1 MGNTVVLRWLT
12 ANGCEWDENTIV
24 QCGGAGRAPRGVA
37 VGADRRV
44 RVGPGRMPE
53 GGALGERNSRVD
65 RGAASLMKAVVEMH
79 TRRACEVSAARDA
92 LCGKNTLGA
101 VQIIL

>member
-1 MGNTVVLRWLT
+1 
-12 ANGCEWDENTIV
+12 
-24 QCGGAGRAPRGVA
+24 
-37 VGADRRV
+37 
-44 RVGPGRMPE
+44 
-53 GGALGERNSRVD
+53 
-65 RGAASLMKAVVEMH
+65 MKAAVVMH